1 MLYMELKA
9 LASRAMRGERAGHTL
24 QTTAL
29 VNEACLRVLGQHQL
43 DMTNRAQFLGLAA
56 QMMRR
61 VLVDHARR
69 NMAAKRPAPNL
80 RVDIAEID
88 APEAQVDFLGLD
100 EALERLADI
109 NARQA
114 QVVDLKFFAG
124 AGVGRNR
131 RRPRHGTPHRR
142 ARLAHGAS
150 LVAARAGR
158 CLRALL
164 ATVTPGARAIVHEV
178 LERAPDARAAYLD
191 AQCGGS
197 TALRREVEW
206 LIAAAD
212 DARAGRHSSPSSPPP
227 PGHWKPTFASM
238 PARRATTAS

>member
-88 APEAQVDFLGLD
+88 VPEAQVDFLGLD

-124 AGVGRNR
+124 LGLEEIADVLGMA
-131 RRPRHGTPHRR
+131 RPTVVRDWRM
-142 ARLAHGAS
+142 
-150 LVAARAGR
+150 ARAW
-158 CLRALL
+158 
-164 ATVTPGARAIVHEV
+164 
-178 LERAPDARAAYLD
+178 
-191 AQCGGS
+191 
-197 TALRREVEW
+197 LRRE
-206 LIAAAD
+206 LAD
-212 DARAGRHSSPSSPPP
+212 A
-227 PGHWKPTFASM
+227 
-238 PARRATTAS
+238 